1 MSTRASDRLASRR
14 RIPAPCRP
22 PSCGGAFSAPSS
34 PLQTTSAMPGLPCRP
49 ASAGNSGGKP
59 KMPCMSS
66 SRSSRPP
73 LLIHPSLCRPAA
85 RKRGPPGNVAQ
96 PGFMVQG
103 SAARSLPY
111 RGGPEAGRGPG
122 VRATRLLPGS
132 SILVAHAPASSMSKD
147 KKLERISGIRGP
159 PGSRPY
165 IADGWGFERPAT
177 SRPPRKRD

>member
-1 MSTRASDRLASRR
+1 MPRAGVFQR
-14 RIPAPCRP
+14 PADHPPAEALSRP
-22 PSCGGAFSAPSS
+22 PPPPS

-49 ASAGNSGGKP
+49 ASAGNGGGKP
-59 KMPCMSS
+59 KMPGMSS

-73 LLIHPSLCRPAA
+73 LLIHPSLCRPAT
-85 RKRGPPGNVAQ
+85 RKRGSPGNVAQ

-103 SAARSLPY
+103 SAARSPPH
-111 RGGPEAGRGPG
+111 RAGRKPEEGQACAR
-122 VRATRLLPGS
+122 RACCPGS
-132 SILVAHAPASSMSKD
+132 SILAAHAPASSMSKD

-177 SRPPRKRD
+177 SRLPRKHD